1 MSKRNLLIFFLLLAV
16 FVSLPASLAMGAFEL
31 SFLEAS
37 QIIWSKLSGLSFVD
51 DERLAAVIWQI
62 RLPRVLLSLMV
73 GASLAIS
80 GAALQGLFR
89 NPLADPSIV
98 GISMGAALSA
108 AIVIVLADGVLAANY
123 SLGGISLLAIATFLG
138 ALVTTFLIFRIA
150 KEGKKVNVMNMLLA
164 GIAINA
170 IAAAGV
176 GLLTFLADNE
186 ELRTLTFW
194 TLGSLGGANW
204 LSVGVLT
211 ISTFLSLYF
220 LLPLFKSFN
229 ALSLGE
235 QEATYMGVNTE
246 KLKLKVIIFSALA
259 IGTGVAFCGM
269 ISFVGLVVPHII
281 RLIFGGDYR
290 ILLPTSAI
298 GGGLLLCWADN
309 LARTAVIPAELPIG
323 ILTALFGAPVFLYLI
338 LNRRKLQLK

>member
-1 MSKRNLLIFFLLLAV
+1 MSKRNLLLTFLFLAV
-16 FVSLPASLAMGAFEL
+16 LISLPASLAMGAFDL
-31 SFLEAS
+31 SFLEAA
-37 QIIWSKLSGLSFVD
+37 QIIWSKLSGFTD
-51 DERLAAVIWQI
+51 FQDQRLAAVIWQI

-89 NPLADPSIV
+89 NPLADPSII

-108 AIVIVLADGVLAANY
+108 AVVIVLADGVLAANY
-123 SLGGISLLAIATFLG
+123 SMGGISFLAVATFFG
-138 ALVTTFLIFRIA
+138 ALITTFLIFRIA
-150 KEGKKVNVMNMLLA
+150 KEGKQVNVMNMLLA

-194 TLGSLGGANW
+194 TLGSLGGATW
-204 LSVGVLT
+204 LSVGVLA
-211 ISTFLSLYF
+211 ISTFFSLYF

-229 ALSLGE
+229 ALALGE
-235 QEATYMGVNTE
+235 QEAAYMGVNTE

-290 ILLPTSAI
+290 ILLPTSAL

-338 LNRRKLQLK
+338 LNRKKLQVK

>member
-1 MSKRNLLIFFLLLAV
+1 MSKRNLLISFLLLAV
-16 FVSLPASLAMGAFEL
+16 LVSLPASLAMGAFEL
-31 SFLEAS
+31 SFFEAS
-37 QIIWSKLSGLSFVD
+37 QIIWSKLSGFSVIE

-89 NPLADPSIV
+89 NPLADPSII

-108 AIVIVLADGVLAANY
+108 AIIIVLADGVLAANY
-123 SLGGISLLAIATFLG
+123 SVGGISLLAIATFLG
-138 ALVTTFLIFRIA
+138 ALITTFLIFRIA

-194 TLGSLGGANW
+194 TLGSLGGASW
-204 LSVGVLT
+204 LSVGVLSV
-211 ISTFLSLYF
+211 STFLSLYF

-290 ILLPTSAI
+290 ILLPTSAL

-338 LNRRKLQLK
+338 LNRRKLQLR

>member
-1 MSKRNLLIFFLLLAV
+1 MNKRSLIIFGLLSAV
-16 FVSLPASLAMGAFEL
+16 LVSLPISIGLGAFEL
-31 SFLEAS
+31 SFYDSL
-37 QIIWSKLSGLSFVD
+37 QIIWTKLTGLGSLND
-51 DERLAAVIWQI
+51 QRIAAVVWQI

-80 GAALQGLFR
+80 GASLQGLFR
-89 NPLADPSIV
+89 NPLADPSII
-98 GISMGAALSA
+98 GISMGAALAA
-108 AIVIVLADGVLAANY
+108 AIVIVLADGVLSASY

-138 ALVTTFLIFRIA
+138 ALVTTFIIFKIA
-150 KEGKKVNVMNMLLA
+150 KEGKQVNVMSMLLA

-186 ELRTLTFW
+186 QLRTLTFW
-194 TLGSLGGANW
+194 TLGSLGGATW
-204 LSVGVLT
+204 LSVGVLA
-211 ISTFLSLYF
+211 ISTAISLAF

-235 QEATYMGVNTE
+235 QEAMYMGVNTE
-246 KLKLKVIIFSALA
+246 KLKLKVIIFSALS
-259 IGTGVAFCGM
+259 IGAGVAFCGM
-269 ISFVGLVVPHII
+269 ISFIGLVVPHII
-281 RLIFGGDYR
+281 RLLFGGDYR
-290 ILLPTSAI
+290 TLLPASAL

-309 LARTAVIPAELPIG
+309 IARIVVIPAELPIG

-338 LNRRKLQLK
+338 LNRKKVKIS

>member
-80 GAALQGLFR
+80 GAALHGLFR

>member
-1 MSKRNLLIFFLLLAV
+1 
-16 FVSLPASLAMGAFEL
+16 MGAFEL
-31 SFLEAS
+31 SFFDAS
-37 QIIWSKLSGLSFVD
+37 QIIWSKLSGLSVVD

-89 NPLADPSIV
+89 NPLADPSII

-123 SLGGISLLAIATFLG
+123 SIGGISLLAIATFLG
-138 ALVTTFLIFRIA
+138 ALITTFLIFRIA

-194 TLGSLGGANW
+194 TLGSLGGASW
-204 LSVGVLT
+204 LSVGVLS

-290 ILLPTSAI
+290 VLLPTSAI